1 MRRRSIWYWRWDL
14 LLTVLLS
21 AGIAFGAQ
29 YLYEQ
34 TLEEGYQAYLEKNA
48 AEEGSVGAVA
58 SEDIPLA
65 ETLADMEN
73 NEYFTMEM
81 DSITLNSNSPGG
93 YIDGLFWHIFQLEDG
108 TRIAAKVNSDSVVY
122 REEGEAP
129 MTASYARL
137 PIGTL
142 ARESLTDD
150 QLEELNKYI
159 TDFSTDAPYHSL
171 CKDRKSVV

>member
-122 REEGEAP
+122 HGLLAWAAAFAAAWIIIRFVGVRTGVFPP
-129 MTASYARL
+129 ML
-137 PIGTL
+137 PKKKKE
-142 ARESLTDD
+142 RTD
-150 QLEELNKYI
+150 L
-159 TDFSTDAPYHSL
+159 P
-171 CKDRKSVV
+171 